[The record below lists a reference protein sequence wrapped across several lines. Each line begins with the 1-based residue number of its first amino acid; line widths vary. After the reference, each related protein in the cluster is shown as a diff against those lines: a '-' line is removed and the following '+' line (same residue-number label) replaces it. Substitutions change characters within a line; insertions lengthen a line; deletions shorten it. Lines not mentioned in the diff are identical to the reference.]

1 MLLNGKVVRYDQ
13 LQQELATA
21 GIVVPALGQT
31 GDDLHTYDAA
41 GAYLDLPAGAA
52 PVVANHVPQ
61 ATDDDNDRA
70 NRATLFQQCKQDY
83 AVLTDTT
90 TYPTLTQA
98 QYRAMLAH
106 ILRLLWLVIQV
117 IERRGL

>member
-1 MLLNGKVVRYDQ
+1 MSITIIDCASGHV
-13 LQQELATA
+13 TA
-21 GIVVPALGQT
+21 RPLTAAEAAQRDADT
-31 GDDLHTYDAA
+31 QAAQAADAA
-41 GAYLDLPAGAA
+41 AA
-52 PVVANHVPQ
+52 Q
-61 ATDDDNDRA
+61 AQADDDSDRS

-83 AVLTDTT
+83 QVLTDTT

-106 ILRLLWLVIQV
+106 VLRLLWLVIQV